1 MNMRKDAFLGAS
13 EIALELEKAAK
24 LEQEFGTVATLGVID
39 ILNGAMNVVPGEV
52 EIKIDIRSTSVASRQ
67 RVLDHLYQTISLVQ
81 ENRQLVIESTEIIS
95 EEPVLLSDE
104 ISQVLESIC
113 EEKGISSQR
122 MISGA
127 GHDAMNMNKLCPVGL
142 IFVPSVD
149 GLSHH
154 PNEYTDLDDIIMGID
169 ILEEAVLRYACV
181 RQT

>member
-1 MNMRKDAFLGAS
+1 
-13 EIALELEKAAK
+13 
-24 LEQEFGTVATLGVID
+24 VID

-52 EIKIDIRSTSVASRQ
+52 EIKIDIRSTSVASRK
-67 RVLDHLYQTISLVQ
+67 RVLDHLYQTISVVQ

-113 EEKGISSQR
+113 EEKRILSQR

-154 PNEYTDLDDIIMGID
+154 PNEFTDMDDIIMGID
-169 ILEEAVLRYACV
+169 ILEEAVLRYAYV